1 MGTGTAASP
10 RPMRADARRN
20 YERLLSAARAA
31 FTEHGADASL
41 DDIAKRAGV
50 GIGTL
55 YRHFAT
61 RYDLFEAVLID
72 RVMVLVAEAHEAAD
86 GSEPPLD
93 DLMTWLRAVARHSQT
108 YRGLAA
114 ALMIPRAD
122 TRRRPAGDTED
133 SESWKQECHE
143 QMNVAAQVLVSRAQA
158 AGAIRQDITGQ
169 QLLRLL
175 YGITLATEA
184 AEDQPAEADRLLT
197 LLMEGVAS

>member
-1 MGTGTAASP
+1 MSTGTAASP

-72 RVMVLVAEAHEAAD
+72 RVMVLVAEAHEAAA

-122 TRRRPAGDTED
+122 TRRRPAADT
-133 SESWKQECHE
+133 ESWKQDCHE
-143 QMNVAAQVLVSRAQA
+143 RMNVAAQVLVSRAQA
-158 AGAIRQDITGQ
+158 AGVIRPDLTGQ

-197 LLMEGVAS
+197 LMVEGIAG